1 MSSKVPKPLRDVE
14 IDFDINNDKCINCKD
29 KPCLESCPI
38 NSIYLD
44 SDDGLVKID
53 ENCFG
58 CVLCRNSCP
67 YDAIEIDRK
76 LAEPIRENVPNINK
90 KLCRACG
97 ACVQACKSGAIH
109 LRSTGGEE
117 MHSEIDEDKCIRC
130 GYCYRVCPTDS
141 IKYGHI
147 LPKAIKEGRTV
158 VINDKECIGCMTCL
172 RVCPSKGAIEVAK
185 TNKLPYINPSYCA
198 RCEECLKACPPEA
211 IHYSTREEAY
221 ESFNTI
227 RTLEIAHEIIE
238 KDNKRLSKD
247 IPKMDSV
254 LIDLLEELN
263 ERYQF
268 EDYDFKNTKNIFD
281 VSKEEEFGKLE
292 LFTCTNCKSIV
303 VNITNLLADK
313 LAELFDKNLNIDD
326 VVDIIEFFPP
336 ISSINVVEDN
346 CVGCGLCVDVC
357 PTNSIDLE
365 MPAPIKIQDSCIFCG
380 KCAEVCSF
388 EAIRLEEKFFTNR
401 NHEIFFIKRDLR
413 GQRKGTF
420 SVLDYACQLCGV
432 CAKNC
437 PTGAL
442 SVDGRI
448 IVDQDK
454 CISCRHC
461 ETLCPVNA
469 IKILTVWQFID

>member
-1 MSSKVPKPLRDVE
+1 MVSTVPKPLRDVE
-14 IDFDINNDKCINCKD
+14 IDFYIDNDRCVNCKD
-29 KPCLESCPI
+29 KPCIESCPI
-38 NSIYLD
+38 NSIYIND
-44 SDDGLVKID
+44 NNLVKID

-76 LAEPIRENVPNINK
+76 LSEPIRENVPNINK

-97 ACVQACKSGAIH
+97 ACVKACKSGAIH
-109 LRSTGGEE
+109 LKSTGSEE

-147 LPKAIKEGRTV
+147 IPKTIKEGRTI
-158 VINDKECIGCMTCL
+158 VINDDDCIGCMTCL

-185 TNKLPYINPSYCA
+185 TNKLPYIDPSYCA
-198 RCEECLKACPPEA
+198 RCEECLKSCPTYA
-211 IHYSTREEAY
+211 IDYATREDAY
-221 ESFNTI
+221 ENFNEI
-227 RTLEIAHEIIE
+227 KTLEIAHDILE
-238 KDNKRLSKD
+238 KDIKRLSKD
-247 IPKMDSV
+247 VTKIDII
-254 LIDLLEELN
+254 LIELLEEMN
-263 ERYQF
+263 KRYQF
-268 EDYDFKNTKNIFD
+268 EDYDFKNTKSIFD
-281 VSKEEEFGKLE
+281 VSNEDEFGKLE

-303 VNITNLLADK
+303 VEVTNLLNDK
-313 LAELFDKNLNIDD
+313 LAKSFDKKLDIEEI
-326 VVDIIEFFPP
+326 VDILEFFPP
-336 ISSINVVEDN
+336 ITSIHVEEYN
-346 CVGCGLCVDVC
+346 CVGCGLCLEVC
-357 PTNSIDLE
+357 PNSSIDLE
-365 MPAPIKIQDSCIFCG
+365 LPSSIHIKDSCVFCG
-380 KCAEVCSF
+380 KCAQICNF

-432 CAKNC
+432 CVKNC
-437 PTGAL
+437 PTDAL
-442 SVDGRI
+442 TEDGRI

-454 CISCRHC
+454 CISCRNC

-469 IKILTVWQFID
+469 IKISTVWQFND